1 MEFLNVFLWWL
12 YILGIGFIFL
22 PITVKIFSGFYDR
35 GYLFSK
41 TLGIAA
47 SAYLLWLF
55 SSLKIIPF
63 FRISIFGILLL
74 ILGVSLWAHALPTW
88 KSLYKSKEFMKIMAA
103 EELFFLAAMI
113 GWSFIRGLRPEIY
126 GLEKFMDFGFVNSI
140 LRTAYMPPKDIW
152 FAGDPINYYYFGH
165 FVCAFLTKLSGI
177 DPAVAYNLMI
187 ATLFAFCLVLS
198 FSITSNLIYVGCDRK
213 WWKTL
218 SGGIIS
224 SLLLSLGSNLHPFI
238 YGVGLPWLKNH
249 GFYHG
254 ALKAYYYPD
263 STRFIGY
270 DPPTHDKT
278 IHEFPSYSF
287 VVADLHAHVS
297 DIPFVLTI
305 LALLMALIFR
315 LAIKDQNA
323 TNRNQVSLESG
334 SDLSSKIPIQ
344 KRISG
349 ILTSCGGFCQNY
361 LGPEVIFI
369 GFFLAFFQMTNFWDL
384 PIYLVISVV
393 VIFYVNLIRF
403 QFKAP
408 FGKHTAIQI
417 IFILFLLRIL
427 TFPFRIQ
434 NTTQGIGLT
443 TAHSPLYQL
452 LVLWG
457 YQVLFGLAFLLLLY
471 YQYKEGQENLPES
484 AEKSSLDLRSFLVR
498 LAPAD
503 AFCLIIILAAAGL
516 ILVPEWIYV
525 KDIYSGDF
533 KRANTMFKLTFQT
546 FILFALAIGYIYFRI
561 SAKPKSFFHRAFL
574 KLPLLMLICLPL
586 IYPYF
591 SVIQGYYG
599 KPEIKRYV
607 GLDGLQFLKQR
618 DHNDYQ
624 GILWLKD
631 HVKGQP
637 TILEANGDSYSDY
650 GRISMV
656 TGLPTILGWYVHEW
670 LWRGT
675 PDGANQRAMEVS
687 TVYESDNLMMT
698 RDILRKY
705 KIQYIIIGELERRK
719 FIHLNLEKLMK
730 VGKVVFQSP
739 TTSIIQVLY

>member
-1 MEFLNVFLWWL
+1 MEFSNVFLWWF
-12 YILGIGFIFL
+12 YILVIGFIFL
-22 PITVKIFSGFYDR
+22 PVTVKIFAGFYDR

-41 TLGIAA
+41 TIGIAV

-55 SSLKIIPF
+55 SSLKVIPF

-74 ILGVSLWAHALPTW
+74 ILGVILWAHGIPTW
-88 KSLYKSKEFMKIMAA
+88 KSLCKSKQFMKILAA
-103 EELFFLAAMI
+103 EELLFLAAMI

-140 LRTAYMPPKDIW
+140 LRTTYMPPKDIW
-152 FAGDPINYYYFGH
+152 FAGDSINYYYFGH
-165 FVCAFLTKLSGI
+165 FICAFLTKLSGI
-177 DPAVAYNLMI
+177 DPAVTYNLMI
-187 ATLFAFCLVLS
+187 ATLFTFCLVLS
-198 FSITSNLIYVGCDRK
+198 FSITSNLIYVGCGRQ

-218 SGGIIS
+218 SGGILS

-249 GFYHG
+249 GLYHG
-254 ALKAYYYPD
+254 AFKAYYYPD

-287 VVADLHAHVS
+287 IVADLHAHVS

-305 LALLMALIFR
+305 LALLMALVFR

-323 TNRNQVSLESG
+323 TNRNEVSLESTCRF
-334 SDLSSKIPIQ
+334 SSKIPIQ

-349 ILTSCGGFCQNY
+349 ILPSCGGFFQNY
-361 LGPEVIFI
+361 LTPEVVFI

-384 PIYLVISVV
+384 PIYLLISMV
-393 VIFYVNLIRF
+393 VILYVNMVRF

-408 FGKHTAIQI
+408 FGRYAVIQS
-417 IFILFLLRIL
+417 FLILFLLRIL
-427 TFPFRIQ
+427 TFPFSIQ

-443 TAHSPLYQL
+443 TGHSPLYQL

-457 YQVLFGLAFLLLLY
+457 YQFVFVLAFLLVLY
-471 YQYKEGQENLPES
+471 FQYKDDQKNLPER
-484 AEKSSLDLRSFLVR
+484 AEKSSFDWRSFLGR
-498 LAPAD
+498 LSPAD
-503 AFCLIIILAAAGL
+503 AFCLIIILAATGL
-516 ILVPEWIYV
+516 ILVPEWVYV

-546 FILFALAIGYIYFRI
+546 FIMFALAIGYIYFRI
-561 SAKPKSFFHRAFL
+561 SANPKSFFHRALL
-574 KLPLLMLICLPL
+574 KLPLLVLIGLPL

-607 GLDGLQFLKQR
+607 GLDGVQFLKQR
-618 DHNDYQ
+618 DNNDYQ
-624 GILWLKD
+624 GILWLKQ

-637 TILEANGDSYSDY
+637 AILEANGDSYSDY
-650 GRISMV
+650 GRISMA

-675 PDGANQRAMEVS
+675 PNGVNQRVMEVS

-719 FIHLNLEKLMK
+719 FIHLNLGKLMSL
-730 VGKVVFQSP
+730 GKVVFHSP
-739 TTSIIQVLY
+739 GTSIIQVLY